1 LGCRPVARWEPGDHH
16 RYRPVELRRLAAEAR
31 SLGAEALL
39 TTEKDVMNLC
49 DHIGKLIAPLRLFWL
64 KIGLEVDGEGS
75 LLQIVE
81 NASGRARLERQ

>member
-1 LGCRPVARWEPGDHH
+1 MARWEPGDHH

-49 DHIGKLIAPLRLFWL
+49 DHVGELIAPLRLFWL
-64 KIGLEVDGEGS
+64 KIGLEVDGESS

-81 NASGRARLERQ
+81 KALGRARLERQ